1 MWVLTSLGPE
11 TENCSK
17 VTSYISSSSLSLSP
31 IITRWKSPLSG
42 LINLYVLDLARLA
55 PVPLGIPPQVPMVA
69 LRVGK
74 NCPIA
79 PFVSAH

>member
-11 TENCSK
+11 TENCSQ
-17 VTSYISSSSLSLSP
+17 VTSYISPSGLSLSP

-55 PVPLGIPPQVPMVA
+55 PELLGIPPQVPMVA
-69 LRVGK
+69 PRIGK
-74 NCPIA
+74 NRPIA
-79 PFVSAH
+79 PFISAH